1 MGKLVEAG
9 DHDPSRR
16 KYKHVYYHSSSTTWQ
31 VVRRGFPKVMCHTD
45 QDTVAKRAAKAWKV
59 SVQSLRLAV
68 GKPKHGNRTLP
79 VRKYKHV
86 TWHAQGK
93 TWRVYDRKTYIGS
106 STILSTAVQ
115 MACKHFRVSKAE
127 LELGRPRPPHNN
139 KTNLCKRFAI
149 LMRIYKGTCEEEP
162 LVPCDLQDLLR
173 RVSTSRVLQDDH
185 ASGLIFPL
193 LASKFP
199 EHRDAV
205 EDAFTF
211 DPQKSEVDNVYESL
225 VKAAH
230 SISTKA
236 HSYDQ
241 VRNVGRGNMHH
252 ATLLMLLS
260 KSLKMLRKVN
270 VMPNLTAARKTR
282 LAPTSSRSRMQ
293 RKSRKLQA
301 EGSKKTV
308 FMGKNKEAY
317 VILPL
322 DAALR
327 QNISTWISFGRE
339 LRKATTPKTCADWDT
354 EVRRLLDVTLGKV
367 VGMSGDYRA
376 MWIIRIYLIY
386 RMRRDNMKRLDLC
399 DLSVRRFMEIF
410 PDQTKQLLQMSGG
423 RSMLFR
429 KVADVF
435 TDTECLPTITHLCN
449 VCVQCLCADVCTS
462 DIKCACY
469 ITQCRYKGPPEY
481 FTMWAC
487 LFQDRAVRTVST
499 SWLSEHENTL
509 RLKCLEYVS
518 THGFPPHPGVLVTS
532 CK

>member
-1 MGKLVEAG
+1 MEAG

-127 LELGRPRPPHNN
+127 LELGRPRPPNNN

-149 LMRIYKGTCEEEP
+149 LLRIYKGTCEEDP
-162 LVPCDLQDLLR
+162 LVPCDLEDLLR
-173 RVSTSRVLQDDH
+173 RVSTSRVMQDDH

-230 SISTKA
+230 NISAKPCRMGITCESTWGVPTFRGGGTRGTTVPVTPAPTDLSVSVQVKTNTTKA
-236 HSYDQ
+236 HTHTDSRIRWGCGCG
-241 VRNVGRGNMHH
+241 V
-252 ATLLMLLS
+252 MLG
-260 KSLKMLRKVN
+260 
-270 VMPNLTAARKTR
+270 PTR
-282 LAPTSSRSRMQ
+282 LLRWP
-293 RKSRKLQA
+293 
-301 EGSKKTV
+301 
-308 FMGKNKEAY
+308 EA
-317 VILPL
+317 
-322 DAALR
+322 
-327 QNISTWISFGRE
+327 
-339 LRKATTPKTCADWDT
+339 
-354 EVRRLLDVTLGKV
+354 
-367 VGMSGDYRA
+367 
-376 MWIIRIYLIY
+376 
-386 RMRRDNMKRLDLC
+386 
-399 DLSVRRFMEIF
+399 
-410 PDQTKQLLQMSGG
+410 
-423 RSMLFR
+423 
-429 KVADVF
+429 
-435 TDTECLPTITHLCN
+435 
-449 VCVQCLCADVCTS
+449 
-462 DIKCACY
+462 
-469 ITQCRYKGPPEY
+469 
-481 FTMWAC
+481 
-487 LFQDRAVRTVST
+487 
-499 SWLSEHENTL
+499 
-509 RLKCLEYVS
+509 
-518 THGFPPHPGVLVTS
+518 
-532 CK
+532 